1 MARDKKAARATP
13 SKAGKGR
20 AAALW
25 GASIVVAG
33 LLAWG
38 FAHDP
43 GHRPRRPPQDDLVQ
57 IDIVMPDAGSPPVDV
72 TTGLPRL
79 TEGDRT
85 LMGSPWHIAVSGAR
99 DEAAAHAAIERAF
112 DEVARLEALL
122 SEWQPNS
129 EISRVNAAA
138 GRSPVRVGPELMTCV
153 KASLEVARWSD
164 GAFDITWAALRGLWD
179 FGPNSRQ
186 IPPTLDEVRAKLPLW
201 NYRNLVV
208 DEAASTL
215 FLREPAMAIGL
226 GGVAKGYALDRMAEI
241 LDAAGLHDFML
252 YGGGQ
257 VLVGGKRGDRGWRVG
272 IQHPRS
278 PERYFAFVEVEGPA
292 SVSTS
297 GDYEHTWEH
306 AGQRYH
312 HILDPRTGFP
322 SEKSASV
329 TVISPSGLWA
339 DAVDTAVFILGP
351 QRGLEALARAP
362 GGPHEGIV
370 VDPELRLSATPGTE
384 RRLVMRATLDAEHRL
399 GDWVDD
405 DTATGVVPPLPPRAE
420 SPATTGAV
428 R

>member
-1 MARDKKAARATP
+1 
-13 SKAGKGR
+13 
-20 AAALW
+20 
-25 GASIVVAG
+25 
-33 LLAWG
+33 
-38 FAHDP
+38 
-43 GHRPRRPPQDDLVQ
+43 
-57 IDIVMPDAGSPPVDV
+57 
-72 TTGLPRL
+72 
-79 TEGDRT
+79 
-85 LMGSPWHIAVSGAR
+85 
-99 DEAAAHAAIERAF
+99 
-112 DEVARLEALL
+112 
-122 SEWQPNS
+122 
-129 EISRVNAAA
+129 
-138 GRSPVRVGPELMTCV
+138 
-153 KASLEVARWSD
+153 
-164 GAFDITWAALRGLWD
+164 
-179 FGPNSRQ
+179 
-186 IPPTLDEVRAKLPLW
+186 
-201 NYRNLVV
+201 
-208 DEAASTL
+208 
-215 FLREPAMAIGL
+215 MAIGL

-306 AGQRYH
+306 AGRRYH